1 MYLLTQKLE
10 FPDIS
15 LADESGLLAIGGDLT
30 PERLLLAYKSGIF
43 PWYNPKE
50 IIQWW
55 SPDPRF
61 VLYPKNLKISKS
73 TKKLLNQEYFEFTEN
88 QCFPEVIKQCASIKR
103 SGQAGTWITEEMF
116 HAYCNLHERGLAK
129 SVEVWKNHDLVGG
142 FYGID
147 LHTVFCGESMFSK
160 ISNASKCGFSY
171 FTQKYS
177 NQYKIIDCQI
187 YSSYLEQLGAVEISR
202 EKFKTYLECE
212 AIKNL
217 DFNL

>member
-1 MYLLTQKLE
+1 MNLLTQKLE
-10 FPDIS
+10 FPDIFKT
-15 LADESGLLAIGGDLT
+15 DESGLLAIGGDLS

-43 PWYNPKE
+43 PWYNSNE

-73 TKKLLNQEYFEFTEN
+73 TKKLLNQKYFHFTEN
-88 QCFPEVIKQCASIKR
+88 QCFSEVIKYCASIKR
-103 SGQAGTWITEEMF
+103 PGQTGTWITKEMF
-116 HAYCNLHERGLAK
+116 NAYCTLHEMGLAK
-129 SVEVWKNHDLVGG
+129 SVEVWKNNDLVGG

-147 LHTVFCGESMFSK
+147 LLTVFCGESMFSK
-160 ISNASKCGFSY
+160 ISNASKCGFIY

-177 NQYKIIDCQI
+177 HQYKIIDCQI
-187 YSSYLEQLGAVEISR
+187 YSSYLEQLGAMEISR
-202 EKFKTYLECE
+202 RKFKTYLDCDI
-212 AIKNL
+212 IKNL